1 MTFFPAKP
9 SPKEIANE
17 RLKLILI
24 NDRHGVSLE
33 LLEIIKL
40 EILDVI
46 AKYFELDKSAVEIK
60 VVSNEIRNANTSMLV
75 ANMPIKKVSK

>member
-1 MTFFPAKP
+1 LTFFPAKP

-46 AKYFELDKSAVEIK
+46 AQYFELDKSAVELK
-60 VVSNEIRNANTSMLV
+60 VVSNEIRNANTAMLV

>member
-1 MTFFPAKP
+1 LTFFPAKP

-46 AKYFELDKSAVEIK
+46 AQYFELDKSAVEIK
-60 VVSNEIRNANTSMLV
+60 VVSNEIRNANKSMLV